1 MPDLFSIEPE
11 VRGAEGKPLQ
21 TGPSKER
28 VWPTEELAAES
39 GFPEVV
45 VMDDNGEDS
54 IGVVKVREV
63 VKLKA
68 RYRS

>member
-11 VRGAEGKPLQ
+11 VRGAEGQHLQ
-21 TGPSKER
+21 TGLSRER
-28 VWPTEELAAES
+28 VWPTEERTAES
-39 GFPEVV
+39 GCPEVV
-45 VMDDNGEDS
+45 VMDDNAEDS

>member
-1 MPDLFSIEPE
+1 M
-11 VRGAEGKPLQ
+11 
-21 TGPSKER
+21 
-28 VWPTEELAAES
+28 WPTEELAAES
-39 GFPEVV
+39 GCPEVV